1 MNRRVKLIGIYSI
14 TCIANNKKYIGS
26 SIDIFSRWN
35 THTIC
40 LIINKH
46 GNKKLQD
53 DFNKFGLVNFTF
65 TIVIVANRNI
75 TKEQLLILEQLEID
89 SVHRGNLYN
98 NKRAIAK
105 K

>member
-1 MNRRVKLIGIYSI
+1 MNRRVKLIGIYCI
-14 TCIANNKKYIGS
+14 TCIANDKKYIGS

-35 THTIC
+35 THTIS

-46 GNKKLQD
+46 SNKKLQA

-65 TIVIVANRNI
+65 SIVVLANRNV

-89 SVHRGNLYN
+89 SVHRANLYN